1 VLIKIL
7 VDYSGVI
14 RSHSGKK
21 QEWVEI
27 ETGSNVESLL
37 TQLGYRKDHHKF
49 IIATIDGKRAT
60 LDTLLENDIAIT
72 LFLPAGGG

>member
-1 VLIKIL
+1 MSTKIL

-21 QEWVEI
+21 QEWITI
-27 ETGSNVESLL
+27 EENATVKDLL
-37 TQLGYRKDHHKF
+37 TQLGYKEDHHKF
-49 IIATIDGKRAT
+49 ILATINGERAT
-60 LDTLLENDIAIT
+60 LGTKLINKVAIK